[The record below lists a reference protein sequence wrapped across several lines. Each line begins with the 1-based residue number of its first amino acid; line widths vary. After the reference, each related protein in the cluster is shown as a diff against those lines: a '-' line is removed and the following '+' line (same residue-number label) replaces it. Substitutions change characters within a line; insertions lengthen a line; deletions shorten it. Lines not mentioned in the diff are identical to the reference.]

1 VVIGNEL
8 AGADPADA
16 PHVPLVYSARRH
28 RRTGDLQRA
37 ARRMNRV
44 LRLTG
49 ARARLRDTVLQFVPR
64 ALATR
69 ALAAQFRFAAEPG

>member
-1 VVIGNEL
+1 
-8 AGADPADA
+8 
-16 PHVPLVYSARRH
+16 
-28 RRTGDLQRA
+28 
-37 ARRMNRV
+37 MNRV

-49 ARARLRDTVLQFVPR
+49 ARARLRDTVLRFVPR